1 MSLGLSIIASAIK
14 KKTNLMARTNYC
26 VGYTVHWYELSE
38 PLIINLVFQALFR
51 HDTNLPMHYA
61 N

>member
-1 MSLGLSIIASAIK
+1 M
-14 KKTNLMARTNYC
+14 TRTNYC
-26 VGYTVHWYELSE
+26 VGFTVHWYELSK
-38 PLIINLVFQALFR
+38 PLIINLVLQALFR

>member
-1 MSLGLSIIASAIK
+1 M
-14 KKTNLMARTNYC
+14 TRTNYC
-26 VGYTVHWYELSE
+26 VGYTVYWYELSK

-51 HDTNLPMHYA
+51 HDTNLPMQYA